1 MTSFYTKHEALIN
14 KVKARLSPKRFEH
27 TLGVCRM
34 TEILAEQCLPK
45 RKNELAVAALLHDIA
60 KELTVEE
67 QMQII
72 SKEHIILTPADTT
85 AVLHSYVAPY
95 IVKNEFSDFATPDIL
110 SAVANHTV
118 GAADMSVFDEIIFLS
133 DYIEE
138 GRTYNDCVETREYV
152 LSSLIDGNLEAN
164 LNVLHTACV
173 MSIDRTCKNL
183 VEKGKIV
190 NPRSLDAKEA
200 LLSKIN

>member
-1 MTSFYTKHEALIN
+1 MMSFYTKREALIS
-14 KVKARLSPKRFEH
+14 KVKARLSSKRFEH

-34 TEILAEQCLPK
+34 AEMLAEQCLPDK
-45 RKNELAVAALLHDIA
+45 KCELAVAALLHDIA

-72 SKEHIILTPADTT
+72 GKEHINLTPADTT
-85 AVLHSYVAPY
+85 AVLHSYAAPY
-95 IVKNEFSDFATPDIL
+95 IVKNEFSEFSTPDIL

-118 GAADMSVFDEIIFLS
+118 GDADMSVFDEIIFLS

-138 GRTYNDCVETREYV
+138 GRTYKDCVETREYV
-152 LSSLIDGNLEAN
+152 LSSLIDGNIEAN
-164 LNVLHTACV
+164 VNILHRACV

-183 VEKGKIV
+183 LEKGKIV
-190 NPRSLDAKEA
+190 NPRSLDAKKA